1 MICSVLYELNGKNED
16 YLKIPLKKKKGSII
30 MRDWAKEIREDGEK
44 AGEKNGEKRGMEKGM
59 EFMIRDN
66 FAEGKTPEQVKEKL
80 KRYYKVDE
88 KMAEEALKK
97 YSCAEK
103 V

>member
-44 AGEKNGEKRGMEKGM
+44 TGEKNGEKKGMEKGIHPHFHVLPSRNCM
-59 EFMIRDN
+59 VIEPPLVTVTKSRTAGIMF
-66 FAEGKTPEQVKEKL
+66 
-80 KRYYKVDE
+80 
-88 KMAEEALKK
+88 
-97 YSCAEK
+97 
-103 V
+103 